1 VPPDSSPPPA
11 SAGENP
17 NLWEQEILTRIKRG
31 EHGAWELFL
40 ESFGGVL
47 FGVVALFAESYDD
60 RMDLFLHLCTRLR
73 EGEMRRIRRFRYRMD
88 APCRFS
94 SYLAVVA
101 KNLCVDYLRSRQG
114 RFRPFRRVAAM
125 DETDRLLFNYHIRE
139 GRNVEEARGL
149 LLGRHGI
156 RLGIQEAS
164 DRAGKIYAA
173 LSANQRWKLLAR
185 LASKRRALPIDPVA
199 GVALGTR
206 RAFPLESER
215 EDPERSLR
223 REEAEQVFQNALD
236 SVDTRRRLALVLRFR
251 DSMSAEEIAQTLA
264 VSEAEAERIIGE
276 GLEVLRLRLR
286 ACGVQ
291 RSDLESPGWA
301 ALWAEKSEGR
311 G

>member
-1 VPPDSSPPPA
+1 
-11 SAGENP
+11 
-17 NLWEQEILTRIKRG
+17 
-31 EHGAWELFL
+31 
-40 ESFGGVL
+40 
-47 FGVVALFAESYDD
+47 
-60 RMDLFLHLCTRLR
+60 M
-73 EGEMRRIRRFRYRMD
+73 
-88 APCRFS
+88 
-94 SYLAVVA
+94 
-101 KNLCVDYLRSRQG
+101 
-114 RFRPFRRVAAM
+114 
-125 DETDRLLFNYHIRE
+125 
-139 GRNVEEARGL
+139 
-149 LLGRHGI
+149 
-156 RLGIQEAS
+156 
-164 DRAGKIYAA
+164 
-173 LSANQRWKLLAR
+173 
-185 LASKRRALPIDPVA
+185 
-199 GVALGTR
+199 ALGTR